1 MGKVSYFTHLI
12 DTVNEWVG
20 KIVSYLILFM
30 MAIMVFEVGARYVFL
45 SPTIWAHETSSFLF
59 GVGVMLGGGYTLLY
73 REHVNMDI
81 IYNRFSLRSRATVDL
96 ITSILFFS
104 FCIALIWKGAEWAW
118 RSLLLLEASYTVWAP
133 PFYPIKLMIPIG
145 GSLLLLQGLA
155 KFIRDL
161 TTAIRRGKGT

>member
-1 MGKVSYFTHLI
+1 MVKGSYFLHLI

-30 MAIMVFEVGARYVFL
+30 MAIIVFEVFARYVFL
-45 SPTIWAHETSSFLF
+45 SPTIWAHETSTFIF
-59 GVGVMLGGGYTLLY
+59 GASIMLGGGYTLLH

-81 IYNRFSLRSRATVDL
+81 IYNRFPLRRRAIFDL

-104 FCIALIWKGAEWAW
+104 FCIALVWWGAYMAW
-118 RSLLLLEASYTVWAP
+118 RSLQLLEASYTVWAP
-133 PFYPIKLMIPIG
+133 PFYPIKLTIPIG
-145 GSLLLLQGLA
+145 GALLLLQGLA

-161 TTAIRRGKGT
+161 MTSIGRGKAT